1 MQSILRVLNIV
12 LSPVLTLSFAST
24 FAGLTI
30 AGRDAGDAMA
40 GTAAGLVVLAV
51 ELALTQGPKH
61 SVWLRRWLDP
71 RAAFEGGW
79 IQNVTAGQGG
89 NAVGIFWFDYQ
100 SETDTF
106 AVHGYAYS
114 EDFQRWARWVSTHM
128 FIDTVGLTATYQWDG
143 EILGAPTPDP
153 EKAGLTN
160 LELRWPPAFALPLI
174 GAGRVLHVGE
184 GTRVKFDLY
193 RITNR
198 LLAELGLPF
207 TLRQLRINEHDEE
220 AKVVEAFLTKRH
232 RPAAAQTAAA
242 RL

>member
-12 LSPVLTLSFAST
+12 LSPVLTLFFASKFT
-24 FAGLTI
+24 GITI

-89 NAVGIFWFDYQ
+89 NAIGIFWLDYQ
-100 SETDTF
+100 SEKDTF
-106 AVHGYAYS
+106 AVRGYAYS
-114 EDFQRWARWVSTHM
+114 ANFQRWAKWVSTHM
-128 FIDTVGLTATYQWDG
+128 FIDTVGLTATYRWDG
-143 EILGAPTPDP
+143 QILNGPTPER
-153 EKAGLTN
+153 EKTGLTK
-160 LELRWPPAFALPLI
+160 LELRWPPPVFAQPLT
-174 GAGRVLHVGE
+174 GGGEVSHVGE
-184 GTRVKFDLY
+184 GTYVTFDLY

-198 LLAELGLPF
+198 LLTELGLPF
-207 TLRQLRINEHDEE
+207 TLRQLRINAHDEE

-232 RPAAAQTAAA
+232 HRPPAQTVQA
-242 RL
+242 